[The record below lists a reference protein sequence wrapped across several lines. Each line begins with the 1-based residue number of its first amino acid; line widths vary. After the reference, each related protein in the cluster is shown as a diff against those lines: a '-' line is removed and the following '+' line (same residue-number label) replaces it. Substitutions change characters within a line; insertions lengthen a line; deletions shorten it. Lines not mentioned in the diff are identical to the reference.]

1 MIVFKYCKQCSQ
13 LWKVKSRVSMRK
25 NVENPPPR
33 QLRPWSRLTLAPA
46 ISLEQRALSL
56 SVAAPFRGGNYSA
69 IKSTPILDFKM
80 RAKKI
85 LDVSFLPC
93 KEERSRTSTFGSAY
107 GFLGSD
113 SQRLSLTLCLVSF
126 YFSVF
131 FSFSRI
137 KLRCYACFRQHQV
150 AEASTQHP
158 GTSAACFAVAPENR
172 AA

>member
-1 MIVFKYCKQCSQ
+1 MIVFKYCKKCSQ

-85 LDVSFLPC
+85 LDVSFLPR

-131 FSFSRI
+131 FLF
-137 KLRCYACFRQHQV
+137 
-150 AEASTQHP
+150 
-158 GTSAACFAVAPENR
+158 
-172 AA
+172 